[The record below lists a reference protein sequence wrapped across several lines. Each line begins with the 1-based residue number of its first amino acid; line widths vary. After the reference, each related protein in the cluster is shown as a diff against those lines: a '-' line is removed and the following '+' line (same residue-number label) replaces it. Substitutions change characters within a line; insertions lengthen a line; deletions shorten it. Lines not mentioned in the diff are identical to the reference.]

1 MDIPML
7 TPFVRG
13 LKVFW
18 ASKRLRWLT
27 AVFLL
32 GLVCMSVVGA
42 VALYIRQAFG
52 PSQTIVAVT
61 VVAGGIWP
69 VFFLIASVLF
79 MAGLQRFVASDESY
93 KRSLVGFV
101 PWMIVSVLFLLA
113 FLMFLLDAFLILIFG
128 VAFLGWIWF
137 QAYFSTRT
145 TLTYADKV
153 STTSTS
159 GLVRFLVFGSNLFCY
174 VAIFGALI
182 YVLIAFGV
190 VSLAGIVLIILGT
203 LLAAGFNF
211 LNFIVMLRNRNKT
224 NLINLALIG
233 LFISLYSAYF
243 IYNAGRPAAA
253 GIDLVSV
260 SISVFFVVYTM
271 SSVGRILSSRAGLET
286 RWKLSG
292 ELAAAFTFFLAS
304 GYYFAD
310 VLFPIVVANPDFGA
324 AVSDILRLL
333 VFPFVALVMEL
344 LYLRRTGKAL
354 RAGPEPEMLGTQP
367 DMVVPEADTGE
378 SEPES
383 APLDASSPHDREIEG
398 QRSGDNRGEPLHESD
413 DQRDSESQNS

>member
-1 MDIPML
+1 
-7 TPFVRG
+7 
-13 LKVFW
+13 
-18 ASKRLRWLT
+18 
-27 AVFLL
+27 
-32 GLVCMSVVGA
+32 
-42 VALYIRQAFG
+42 
-52 PSQTIVAVT
+52 
-61 VVAGGIWP
+61 
-69 VFFLIASVLF
+69 

-101 PWMIVSVLFLLA
+101 PWMTVSVFCLLA

-145 TLTYADKV
+145 TLIYADKV

-159 GLVRFLVFGSNLFCY
+159 GFVRFLVFGSNLFCY

-271 SSVGRILSSRAGLET
+271 SSVGRTLSSRAGLET

-310 VLFPIVVANPDFGA
+310 ALFP
-324 AVSDILRLL
+324 ILRLL

-354 RAGPEPEMLGTQP
+354 RAAPEPEVLGTQP
-367 DMVVPEADTGE
+367 EMDVPEAATGE
-378 SEPES
+378 SEPEG
-383 APLDASSPHDREIEG
+383 APLDASSPHDREIEA
-398 QRSGDNRGEPLHESD
+398 QRSGDNKGEPLHESD
-413 DQRDSESQNS
+413 DQRDSEAQNS